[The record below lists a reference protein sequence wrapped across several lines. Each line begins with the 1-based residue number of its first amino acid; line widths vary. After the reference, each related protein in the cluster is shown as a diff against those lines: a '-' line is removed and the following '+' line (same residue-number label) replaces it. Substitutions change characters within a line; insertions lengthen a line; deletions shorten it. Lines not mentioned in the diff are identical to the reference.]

1 MDEKMVCVP
10 YGDFVDGVM
19 AQADLELIR
28 AMITDGGEYCSK
40 GVRAALG
47 LPKEERDAQ
56 EVEGCRP

>member
-19 AQADLELIR
+19 AQAALELIR

-47 LPKEERDAQ
+47 LPKEEEG
-56 EVEGCRP
+56 EV